1 MADTDNIPHNYV
13 CHRCSKKGHW
23 IKNCP
28 TNGDAAF
35 DNKRGLNNGLM
46 AAAPTYTYSYPVA
59 QPGTVPSSGPGAPA
73 MPVPQQAAPMDPN
86 AYAAYA
92 AQCQQY
98 AQYQQYAAQCQQ
110 YAAAQ
115 AAAAPQQ
122 AEVPKNITNLTPA
135 SYYTQTYKQFQPHTV
150 QISGMDKS
158 KAPNIKEIADKFGTV
173 GTIKLNHHGQA
184 SIRCR
189 PDDGLVTVEYESAA
203 SVESAIKWF
212 NESEFDGSTIVVQLA
227 PESSPDVSS
236 VQSTPPPHPAAAPG
250 IRPSHF
256 AGPPPPGHPMHG
268 GYGPP
273 RPHNPHAGPR
283 PGDWDCPKCQN
294 SNFQFRTECRR
305 CKEPRAERT
314 EEEKK
319 KEEEEKEEARK
330 NGGDMRGGGRGGGYE
345 MRPRFGGPGPWGRPP
360 PFMHRG
366 PPGMRPPFMGGRP
379 PYGAPRHM
387 MRGGPRGMKRGG
399 GLGRGTKTHAKT
411 KPY

>member
-1 MADTDNIPHNYV
+1 
-13 CHRCSKKGHW
+13 
-23 IKNCP
+23 
-28 TNGDAAF
+28 
-35 DNKRGLNNGLM
+35 M

-115 AAAAPQQ
+115 AAAAAPQQ
-122 AEVPKNITNLTPA
+122 AEAPKNITNLTPA

-250 IRPSHF
+250 IRPPHF